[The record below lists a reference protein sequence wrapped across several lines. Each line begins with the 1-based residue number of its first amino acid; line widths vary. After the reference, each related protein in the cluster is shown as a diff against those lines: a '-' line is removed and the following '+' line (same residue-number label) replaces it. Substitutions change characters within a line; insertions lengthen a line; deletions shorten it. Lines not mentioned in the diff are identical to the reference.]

1 MMNKFS
7 FDLDKFDNLSLIK
20 CKFGINKYC
29 LSTHLKHSQ
38 DEFRK
43 YIRKNKGWR
52 IFSLQILQT

>member
-29 LSTHLKHSQ
+29 LSTYLKHSQ
-38 DEFRK
+38 DRFKK
-43 YIRKNKGWR
+43 YIRKK
-52 IFSLQILQT
+52 